1 MIIVMVISELKMM
14 KAKEATVP
22 SSSTIWKYQPGDL
35 VVESEYDPEESDN
48 VEEISRSEEEM

>member
-1 MIIVMVISELKMM
+1 MMIVMVIRELKMR
-14 KAKEATVP
+14 KAKEA
-22 SSSTIWKYQPGDL
+22 TIWKYQPGDL